1 MSIGYFEEDV
11 LLPLMHCDALN
22 KVLKSQLR
30 IHKLLLGELNFIFCS
45 DDFLLGM
52 NKQFLDHDYFTDVI
66 TFDYCEGRKVSG
78 DVYISTERVLVNS
91 INFGK
96 SFDDELSRVIFHG
109 FLHLLKYADK
119 EPVDIEEMRR
129 MESVLLE
136 RYCNA

>member
-52 NKQFLDHDYFTDVI
+52 NKQFLNHDYFTDVI

-91 INFGK
+91 INFGQ
-96 SFDDELSRVIFHG
+96 SFDEELRRVIFHG

-136 RYCNA
+136 RYSNV

>member
-91 INFGK
+91 INFGQ
-96 SFDDELSRVIFHG
+96 SFDEELRRVIFHG
-109 FLHLLKYADK
+109 FLHLLKFADK

>member
-30 IHKLLLGELNFIFCS
+30 IHKLLLGELNFIICS

-91 INFGK
+91 INFGQ
-96 SFDDELSRVIFHG
+96 SFDEELRRVIFHG
-109 FLHLLKYADK
+109 FLHLLKFADK

-136 RYCNA
+136 RYSNV

>member
-11 LLPLMHCDALN
+11 VLPLMDCDALN

-30 IHKLLLGELNFIFCS
+30 IHKLILGELNFIFCS

-52 NKQFLDHDYFTDVI
+52 NKQFLNHDYFTDVI

-78 DVYISTERVLVNS
+78 DVFISTERVLVNS

-136 RYCNA
+136 RYSNV

>member
-91 INFGK
+91 INFGQ
-96 SFDDELSRVIFHG
+96 SFDEELRRVIFHG

-136 RYCNA
+136 RYSNV